1 MLFHCIPKL
10 QHKDSPFDFTMRS
23 VLVAQKALISALNK
37 KSLSSFSSVMQN
49 KENQIR
55 YSKNKDF
62 TDEIAKEFLDRNL
75 QLNADSFSY
84 PELLNPIFG

>member
-10 QHKDSPFDFTMRS
+10 HNKDSSFDFTMRS
-23 VLVAQKALISALNK
+23 VLVAQKALVSAVND
-37 KSLSSFSSVMQN
+37 KSIFSMSSVKQN
-49 KENQIR
+49 NDNEIR
-55 YSKNKDF
+55 YTKNKDF
-62 TDEIAKEFLDRNL
+62 TDEIAKEFLERNL